1 MNCHSTLKGVKL
13 CIENSVRLFKDASSP
28 EVSIPTTAALL
39 EIALE
44 EIAKSMLLLIK
55 FITEGDSFER
65 VLSKYFEITGNIQYG
80 GILST
85 FKESIISPATEHFFQ
100 EDKVERDLELA
111 FKSHKIKTDFIGMFL
126 MTFKNNA
133 FAEFLLPFSGME
145 KEQFTM
151 VMDLLTKMGE
161 TLSAKIKE
169 DGLYVNCVSSDF
181 VYPNSETKKISDLAL
196 LLSSFTYGILQ
207 LGKVAGQTLITD
219 FSERDAKNLFKR
231 INDKLRSV
239 N

>member
-1 MNCHSTLKGVKL
+1 
-13 CIENSVRLFKDASSP
+13 
-28 EVSIPTTAALL
+28 
-39 EIALE
+39 
-44 EIAKSMLLLIK
+44 
-55 FITEGDSFER
+55 
-65 VLSKYFEITGNIQYG
+65 
-80 GILST
+80 
-85 FKESIISPATEHFFQ
+85 
-100 EDKVERDLELA
+100 
-111 FKSHKIKTDFIGMFL
+111 MFL

-151 VMDLLTKMGE
+151 VMYSLTKMGE

-169 DGLYVNCVSSDF
+169 GGLYVNCASCDF

-231 INDKLRSV
+231 INDKLQ
-239 N
+239 NGN